1 MTPKSSPANDSLFA
15 LSKSFVPSPCEIR
28 QGIHSYWFL
37 FSGLDLLLKQTEAS
51 FAIPESMTLPVS
63 PDDISDKRC
72 IGTYDDMPCIA
83 LSLKQNRIP
92 HGYHSCSL
100 REAHG
105 YLESDLWVIA
115 GRANQ
120 ILRWKRDNRFCGRCG
135 NSMSEVENEF
145 VLQCTD
151 CSYQVHPRISP
162 AVIMSVIK
170 GNEIL
175 LGRSPH
181 FPEGMYSTLAGF
193 VEAGET
199 LEEAVRR
206 EVREETGIEIT
217 HIRYIASQPWPFP
230 DSLMVGFTAEY
241 AGGEIAVD
249 TRELE
254 DAQWFCPPNM
264 PRLPTRI
271 SISRKLIE
279 LFLEDHETLT

>member
-1 MTPKSSPANDSLFA
+1 
-15 LSKSFVPSPCEIR
+15 
-28 QGIHSYWFL
+28 
-37 FSGLDLLLKQTEAS
+37 
-51 FAIPESMTLPVS
+51 
-63 PDDISDKRC
+63 
-72 IGTYDDMPCIA
+72 
-83 LSLKQNRIP
+83 
-92 HGYHSCSL
+92 
-100 REAHG
+100 
-105 YLESDLWVIA
+105 
-115 GRANQ
+115 
-120 ILRWKRDNRFCGRCG
+120 
-135 NSMSEVENEF
+135 MSEVENEF

>member
-1 MTPKSSPANDSLFA
+1 MTQTSPAPADSLFA
-15 LSKSFVPSPCEIR
+15 LSKSFIPSPCEIQR
-28 QGIHSYWFL
+28 GVRSYWFV
-37 FSGLDLLLKQTEAS
+37 FNGLDLLLKETTTS
-51 FAIPESMTLPVS
+51 FAIPESTTSPVP
-63 PDDISDKRC
+63 PDGIRDQRC
-72 IGTYDDMPCIA
+72 IGTYDGIPCIA
-83 LSLKQNRIP
+83 LSLKQDQFP
-92 HGYHSCSL
+92 QPGYHSYSL
-100 REAHG
+100 REAHSH
-105 YLESDLWVIA
+105 LESDLWVIA

-120 ILRWKRDNRFCGRCG
+120 ILQWKRDNKFCGRCG

-162 AVIMSVIK
+162 AVIMSVIR

-175 LGRSPH
+175 LGRSPR

-206 EVREETGIEIT
+206 EVREETGVEIT
-217 HIRYIASQPWPFP
+217 NIRYVASQPWPFP

-241 AGGEIAVD
+241 AGGDISVD

-279 LFLEDHETLT
+279 LFLEDKTL